1 MTDIA
6 ISYEDGLRLSELQGQ
21 LSQLQYDLAHVDMAS
36 IGHKAIAIIGVTIVL
51 AMVLMA
57 ICGFDENSRSRKVLC
72 CTAMITAIVIVMI
85 LWGFIEHLTVYNI
98 ESEMANVQGQMDA
111 IYTRYGG
118 AT

>member
-1 MTDIA
+1 MTDIV

-36 IGHKAIAIIGVTIVL
+36 IGEKMIATIGVTIVL

-57 ICGFDENSRSRKVLC
+57 ICGFDENPRSKKILC
-72 CTAMITAIVIVMI
+72 CTAIIIAIVIDVV
-85 LWGFIEHLTVYNI
+85 LWGSIEHLTVYNL

-111 IYTRYGG
+111 IYARYGG